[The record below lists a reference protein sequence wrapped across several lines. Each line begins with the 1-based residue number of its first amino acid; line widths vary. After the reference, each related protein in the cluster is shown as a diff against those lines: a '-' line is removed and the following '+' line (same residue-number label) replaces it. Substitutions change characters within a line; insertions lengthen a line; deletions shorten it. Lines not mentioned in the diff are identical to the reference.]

1 MRDPSDASEQAE
13 EGKGDAIE
21 GVAAPGPG
29 QNVTVN
35 VQNVHTTATT
45 SKAKQVS
52 ATPRKP
58 KTKKKAV
65 EEVGA
70 KICEALDDL
79 RAKENKETE
88 STAVDYAF
96 ASYSKRIK
104 GFLTDSQ
111 QEECLQEI
119 G

>member
-1 MRDPSDASEQAE
+1 M
-13 EGKGDAIE
+13 
-21 GVAAPGPG
+21 
-29 QNVTVN
+29 
-35 VQNVHTTATT
+35 
-45 SKAKQVS
+45 
-52 ATPRKP
+52 
-58 KTKKKAV
+58 